1 MNDVEDS
8 GDANFVDAAQPHGAS
23 QDLAELLVGKRRV
36 RIDESQCHL
45 PIQRGVQCLPELSVR
60 RPAMEDQQPVATA
73 GDAGT
78 GDQLLFV

>member
-1 MNDVEDS
+1 MPILSMRLSRMVRARIS
-8 GDANFVDAAQPHGAS
+8 RT
-23 QDLAELLVGKRRV
+23 LLVGKCCV

-45 PIQRGVQCLPELSVR
+45 PIQRGVQCLPELGVR

-73 GDAGT
+73 GDAGP